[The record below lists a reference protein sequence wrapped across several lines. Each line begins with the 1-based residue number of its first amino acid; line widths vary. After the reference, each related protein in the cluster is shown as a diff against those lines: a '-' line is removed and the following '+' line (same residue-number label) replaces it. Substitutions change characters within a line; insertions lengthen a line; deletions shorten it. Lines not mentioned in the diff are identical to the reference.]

1 MRRDICFIFPV
12 DISRLYNA
20 YVTVA
25 TNSRFRRECRQ
36 EPYHTLSFG
45 LNFSMK
51 YNFNGGSCTIR
62 FIPVE
67 GGSAVNLRFSL
78 AQLAGGRY
86 EKYAR
91 DLTDEVIALL
101 GVTPV
106 CADIDINAFLSPQNR
121 VVAGSHTAYSTPS
134 SACQQSPTP
143 SPSPNPYGGKFCT
156 RCGQQLPPEALF
168 CSSCGNKL

>member
-1 MRRDICFIFPV
+1 
-12 DISRLYNA
+12 
-20 YVTVA
+20 
-25 TNSRFRRECRQ
+25 
-36 EPYHTLSFG
+36 
-45 LNFSMK
+45 MK

-121 VVAGSHTAYSTPS
+121 VVAGSHTANSVSRLCSKSYGNERKEHYCRENESNNLFHCFISFHIFCPYS
-134 SACQQSPTP
+134 
-143 SPSPNPYGGKFCT
+143 GKIS
-156 RCGQQLPPEALF
+156 L
-168 CSSCGNKL
+168 